1 MRHAFLWIF
10 LAAAGSGAAL
20 AVACSSS
27 SSDTGTTPKAD
38 SGTSGTSGASG
49 TSGSAGASGTS
60 GDVPD
65 KDTCLAAA
73 NENTCQC
80 SCGITGQ
87 TENTMLHC
95 KQPAA
100 QTGECKKVC
109 CTGPIIEQE
118 AGSSSGVMDSGAMDS
133 GGD

>member
-10 LAAAGSGAAL
+10 LMAAGSGAAL

-27 SSDTGTTPKAD
+27 STDDTNTPKTD
-38 SGTSGTSGASG
+38 SGTSGTSGTPS

-60 GDVPD
+60 GTMPD

-73 NENTCQC
+73 TENTCQC

-87 TENTMLHC
+87 TENTTFHC
-95 KQPAA
+95 KQPL
-100 QTGECKKVC
+100 QSTGECAKVC
-109 CTGPIIEQE
+109 CTGPVD
-118 AGSSSGVMDSGAMDS
+118 ASTSSSSGDMDSGGMDS